1 MTAHILQ
8 INLIHNLNSKELETA
23 FIPGADAISSFPG
36 LRWKIWISNN
46 DLKTAGGIYCF
57 ESEEA
62 LASYLDSPII
72 SALKSKPFVQDIE
85 IKSFHVL
92 TELTSVTRGP
102 IV

>member
-8 INLIHNLNSKELETA
+8 INLTHNLNSKELETA
-23 FIPGADAISSFPG
+23 FTPAADAISSFPG
-36 LRWKIWISNN
+36 LRWKIWISNH

-62 LASYLDSPII
+62 LDFYLASPII

-85 IKSFHVL
+85 IKTFAVL
-92 TELTSVTRGP
+92 PELTSVTRGP
-102 IV
+102 II